1 MRGALPGAEGFVSQ
15 ARELTGLDDL
25 GDDTWGEGL
34 DRLLASLE
42 AEARLS
48 DVGLQVVTGDIL
60 GHLANRLGIVAW
72 RRDHPEVARGTI
84 RTPLVIVGQP
94 RTGTTILYD
103 LLAQDPAHRAP
114 LSWEVD
120 RPCPP
125 PETATYAT
133 DPRIAEVQAQL
144 DVACQMVPG
153 FTAFHPL
160 GARLAQECVRIT
172 GGDFRSMIFATQY
185 RVPSYA
191 RWLLW
196 DADMAPAY
204 RWHRRTLEH
213 LQSRHAGER
222 WLLKSPGHIWCLG
235 TLLAEYPDAVLVQTH
250 RDPLRVI
257 ASVSALIA
265 LLRRMACDDPSVAE
279 AAAEYVDYNIEG
291 LDRSIAARRDG
302 TVPADR
308 VIDVQFSAF
317 MADPFGTI
325 RIIYERLDRQLDAA
339 TERRMRDFLAAHPGD
354 QGGQRYTFAD
364 TRLNAG
370 EFRERVRRYQEHF
383 DVPSERV
390 A

>member
-1 MRGALPGAEGFVSQ
+1 MSGALPGAEELVSQ

-34 DRLLASLE
+34 RRLLASLE
-42 AEARLS
+42 AEARLN
-48 DVGLQVVTGDIL
+48 DMGHQVALGDL
-60 GHLANRLGIVAW
+60 LSHLANRLRIVAW

-84 RTPLVIVGQP
+84 RAPLVIVGQP

-120 RPCPP
+120 RPCPA
-125 PETATYAT
+125 PETATYET
-133 DPRIAEVQAQL
+133 DPRIDEVQAQL
-144 DVACQMVPG
+144 DAACQLVPG
-153 FTAFHPL
+153 FTDFHPL

-172 GGDFRSMIFATQY
+172 GADFRSMIFATQY

-196 DADMAPAY
+196 AADMAPAY
-204 RWHRRTLEH
+204 WWHRRTLEH

-279 AAAEYVDYNIEG
+279 AAAEYVDYIIEG
-291 LDRSIAARRDG
+291 LDRSLAARRDG

-325 RIIYERLDRQLDAA
+325 RIIYERLGRELDAT

-354 QGGQRYTFAD
+354 RGGQRYTFAD
-364 TRLNAG
+364 TGLDAG
-370 EFRERVRRYQEHF
+370 KLRERVRRYQEHF

>member
-1 MRGALPGAEGFVSQ
+1 MSGALPDAGQLVSQ
-15 ARELTGLDDL
+15 ASELTGLDDL
-25 GDDTWGEGL
+25 GDDTWRDGL
-34 DRLLASLE
+34 GRLLASLE
-42 AEARLS
+42 AEARLN
-48 DVGLQVVTGDIL
+48 DVGVQVATGDIL
-60 GHLANRLGIVAW
+60 SHLTNRLGIVAW

-84 RTPLVIVGQP
+84 RAPLVIVGQP

-114 LSWEVD
+114 LTWEVD

-125 PETATYAT
+125 PETATYGT
-133 DPRIAEVQAQL
+133 DPRIDEVQAQL
-144 DVACQMVPG
+144 DVACQLVPG

-160 GARLAQECVRIT
+160 GPRLAQECVRIT
-172 GGDFRSMIFATQY
+172 GADFRSMIFATQY

-196 DADMAPAY
+196 SADMAPAY
-204 RWHRRTLEH
+204 RWHRRTLQH
-213 LQSRHAGER
+213 LQSRHPGER
-222 WLLKSPGHIWCLG
+222 WLLKSPGHVWCLA

-250 RDPLRVI
+250 RDPLRVV

-279 AAAEYVDYNIEG
+279 AAAEYVDYITEA
-291 LDRSIAARRDG
+291 LDRSVAARRDG
-302 TVPADR
+302 TAPAAR

-325 RIIYERLDRQLDAA
+325 RTIYERLGRELDAA
-339 TERRMRDFLAAHPGD
+339 TERRMRDFLAGHPGD
-354 QGGQRYTFAD
+354 GGGQRYTFAD
-364 TRLNAG
+364 TGLDAG
-370 EFRERVRRYQEHF
+370 ALRERVRGYQEYF